1 MSTQHNLYTVG
12 TSAVAISES
21 QNASGTDI
29 TIQNVNASGYI
40 YVGGIGV
47 TSTNYGYRVAPSHA
61 ISFELDKQDEL
72 YIIGSAS
79 NLKAA
84 VIAIN
89 LEGRD

>member
-21 QNASGTDI
+21 QNSSGTDI
-29 TIQNVNASGYI
+29 TIQNVNDAGYI
-40 YVGGIGV
+40 YVGGVGV
-47 TSTNYGYRVAPSHA
+47 TSTNYGYRIASNHA

-89 LEGRD
+89 LEGKE